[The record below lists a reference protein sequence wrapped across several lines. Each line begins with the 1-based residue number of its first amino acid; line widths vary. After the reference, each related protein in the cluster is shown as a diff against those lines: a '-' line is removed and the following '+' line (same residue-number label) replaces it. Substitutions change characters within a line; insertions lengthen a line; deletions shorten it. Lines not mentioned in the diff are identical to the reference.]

1 MIYIVDDEPAVRRA
15 LDRLLR
21 ASGYEVTV
29 FDSASD
35 FLANKPDASPACLVL
50 DIAMPGLSGLE
61 VQEALAGENS
71 LLPIIFLTGRADVPM
86 CATAMKRGAVDFLT
100 KPVKD
105 SDLIAAVDRALDL
118 SRHRHQQREECLGID
133 ERLARLTPR
142 EREVLELVV
151 TGLLNK
157 QIAAQLGIAEKT
169 IKVHRGRVMEKMSVK
184 SVAELVGLMDRLK
197 MR

>member
-1 MIYIVDDEPAVRRA
+1 MIYILDDEPAVRRA

-35 FLANKPDASPACLVL
+35 FLANRLDASPACLVL
-50 DIAMPGLSGLE
+50 DIAMPGMSGLE
-61 VQEALAGENS
+61 VQEALAGENM

-118 SRHRHQQREECLGID
+118 SSQRHRWRTECLSID
-133 ERLARLTPR
+133 ERMARLTPR

-157 QIAAQLGIAEKT
+157 QIAAQLGAAEKT
-169 IKVHRGRVMEKMSVK
+169 IKVHRGRVMEKMDVK
-184 SVAELVGLMDRLK
+184 SVAELVSLMDRLK
-197 MR
+197 TR